1 MVSSAPTTT
10 PLLSTGPLREGE
22 TSKIGPGAGLPSP
35 VDVALVREAS
45 RVEQAR
51 RIGTAWL
58 RHVCRMPTARVDSAE
73 VVISEL
79 VSNAIIHG
87 QGTTIGFRVRQHAD
101 GQVGLEIND
110 HSPSATP
117 EPRTA
122 APDAPD
128 AESGRGLWLVDTLVA
143 ELSGTW
149 GFSADGTVAWCVFPL
164 LGVKQASSE
173 AQASED
179 YGAQGRTTGP

>member
-10 PLLSTGPLREGE
+10 LSVSTCPVREAG
-22 TSKIGPGAGLPSP
+22 TFKIGPGAGLASP
-35 VDVALVREAS
+35 VDVAFVREAS

-58 RHVCRMPTARVDSAE
+58 RHVCRMPTAQVDSAE

-87 QGTTIGFRVRQHAD
+87 HGTTIGFRIRHRAD

-117 EPRTA
+117 EPRKAT
-122 APDAPD
+122 PD
-128 AESGRGLWLVDTLVA
+128 AESGRGLWLVDALVA
-143 ELSGTW
+143 ELGGTW

-164 LGVKQASSE
+164 LGA
-173 AQASED
+173 
-179 YGAQGRTTGP
+179 

>member
-1 MVSSAPTTT
+1 
-10 PLLSTGPLREGE
+10 
-22 TSKIGPGAGLPSP
+22 
-35 VDVALVREAS
+35 
-45 RVEQAR
+45 
-51 RIGTAWL
+51 
-58 RHVCRMPTARVDSAE
+58 MPTARVHSAE

-87 QGTTIGFRVRQHAD
+87 QGTTIGFRVRQRAD

-122 APDAPD
+122 EPD

-164 LGVKQASSE
+164 LGVNQTSSE
-173 AQASED
+173 AQVSED